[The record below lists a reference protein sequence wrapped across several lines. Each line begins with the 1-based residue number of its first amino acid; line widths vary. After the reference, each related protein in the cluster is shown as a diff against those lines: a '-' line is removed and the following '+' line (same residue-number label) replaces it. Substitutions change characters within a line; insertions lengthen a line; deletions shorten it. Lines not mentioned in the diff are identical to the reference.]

1 VNQLMDFL
9 LQSQNN
15 KIAKIAIF
23 VWMFLVLFVY
33 LLLLGPYEFSWLMK
47 QIGLFAIL
55 QPFRDFLFEFFTAS
69 YQG

>member
-33 LLLLGPYEFSWLMK
+33 LLLLGPNEFSWLMK

-55 QPFRDFLFEFFTAS
+55 QPFRDVLFEFFAAS